1 MTMKFE
7 LNRRQMLKG
16 AAAAGMGAGLAS
28 LGVGSASAQEAAKDF
43 GGARLVANTYGGS
56 FGDAWKKFV
65 AEPFEQKFNARVT
78 LVESLT
84 GDTVAKVRA
93 SRNNPQMD
101 VAMLGD
107 SGAVLIAADGLYEPL
122 TEAAIPNLKELLP
135 LARNPGD
142 PYAEFIFGS
151 EVFAYN
157 KDATANPPKSW
168 ADLYKEEYKGRLLVP
183 DLTNSTSGIVFLV
196 HLAELNGGSAANIDP
211 AFEALER
218 LRPNILTF
226 WNSQQQISS
235 LLSSGEAWAAV
246 WTPDRAG
253 ALIKSGAPIDIL
265 YPEEG
270 VKVFGNGIGIVKGTK
285 VPELAA
291 AYVNFVL
298 SKEVQ
303 SAFCANALLTPT
315 NAQAELPEEARHYVP
330 DPASATTTDWSVV
343 VANLPQWVERWNK
356 IITK

>member
-1 MTMKFE
+1 MTKIYKPS
-7 LNRRQMLKG
+7 RRDVLK
-16 AAAAGMGAGLAS
+16 AGLAAGAAGA
-28 LGVGSASAQEAAKDF
+28 LAMPAVRTALAQETVQDF
-43 GGARLVANTYGGS
+43 NGARLVANAYGGS
-56 FGDAWKKFV
+56 FGEAWKKFV
-65 AEPFEQKFNARVT
+65 VEPFEQKFNARVT
-78 LVESLT
+78 IVESLT

-107 SGAVLIAADGLYEPL
+107 SGAVLLAADGLYETL
-122 TEAAIPNLKELLP
+122 TEETVPNLTELLP
-135 LARNPGD
+135 QARNAGD

-151 EVFAYN
+151 EVFAHN
-157 KDATANPPKSW
+157 KDALPTPPQSW
-168 ADLYKEEYKGRLLVP
+168 ADLYKEEYKGRLLLP
-183 DLTNSTSGIVFLV
+183 DLTNSTSGIVMLV
-196 HLAELNGGSAANIDP
+196 HLAELNGGSVSDIDP

-218 LRPNILTF
+218 LRPNVLTY
-226 WNSQQQISS
+226 WSSQQQISS
-235 LLSSGEAWAAV
+235 LLASGEAWAAL

-253 ALIKSGAPIDIL
+253 ALMNSGAPVDIH

-270 VKVFGNGIGIVKGTK
+270 VKVFGNGIGVVKGTR

-315 NAQAELPEEARHYVP
+315 NAQAELPEEAKRFVP
-330 DPASATTTDWSVV
+330 APDKATTTDWAVV
-343 VANLPQWVERWNK
+343 VENLPQWVERWNR
-356 IITK
+356 IVTR